1 VAAVVVAAAAAVV
14 DVAAAVAGLY
24 QAGHCD
30 GNNDDGDA
38 SDGGDAVVAR
48 PRHLQLSTR
57 QAQGLL

>member
-1 VAAVVVAAAAAVV
+1 VAAAVVVAAEAAVV

-30 GNNDDGDA
+30 GNNDDGD
-38 SDGGDAVVAR
+38 GGDAVAAR